1 MLNRD
6 TVVSVS
12 AGIPLDLLGAWS
24 SQLVGGVCRPGLS
37 GVFVV
42 SARTLGAA
50 KSCKRCRSICVPGV
64 VVAVRVGC
72 GEKRFAALVA
82 RIYIYI
88 YMFFLESPR
97 LRMTNENH
105 VEKRRKFRRFFGQG
119 APSLSHLTL

>member
-24 SQLVGGVCRPGLS
+24 SQLVGGVCRPCLS
-37 GVFVV
+37 VVFVV
-42 SARTLGAA
+42 SARTLGVA

-82 RIYIYI
+82 RIYIYV
-88 YMFFLESPR
+88 YVFS
-97 LRMTNENH
+97 
-105 VEKRRKFRRFFGQG
+105 
-119 APSLSHLTL
+119 